1 MTQITHL
8 TSRLASSLLSSSCR
22 WELIDHLPIA
32 CTFYLYRARDISHSV
47 SSFQFSL
54 PPPLSLVSLW
64 VVSFWGFLDVRIL
77 YFIYSF
83 LSFFLSFL
91 FGLGALCFVSFG
103 GSSII
108 IIILD
113 YDAIP
118 WSFSWDYDLL
128 GPQIFYSDGSL
139 DISRYLHLVYVRCI
153 STFSYKSYRRIIFHI
168 RFWRHASST
177 ERRATQWKLKEG
189 QSCWKMMVYVHVL
202 ECNW

>member
-8 TSRLASSLLSSSCR
+8 TSRLAFSLLSTSCR
-22 WELIDHLPIA
+22 WELIDHLLIA
-32 CTFYLYRARDISHSV
+32 CTLYLYPARAISHSV
-47 SSFQFSL
+47 SSFRFSL
-54 PPPLSLVSLW
+54 PPPLSLVSIW

-113 YDAIP
+113 YDAVP
-118 WSFSWDYDLL
+118 WSFSYDLL
-128 GPQIFYSDGSL
+128 GSQIFYSDGSL

-153 STFSYKSYRRIIFHI
+153 STFSHI
-168 RFWRHASST
+168 T
-177 ERRATQWKLKEG
+177 
-189 QSCWKMMVYVHVL
+189 
-202 ECNW
+202 